1 MPRVGPASVQN
12 KAIDNSLTVILGPRM
27 PFSIRCG
34 LTLLCLTMLP
44 LLHAQVI
51 SPVITENQGKHPG
64 PAPICCMEASRGA
77 FNEPVTACFEQKE
90 NTFQGCRVHA
100 YIFHTTSN
108 NDWCADP
115 GAWWIPRR
123 LKRLQQRGIYCQVV

>member
-51 SPVITENQGKHPG
+51 RKVFQPLVGIPI
-64 PAPICCMEASRGA
+64 PAPTCCATTSKST
-77 FNEPVTACFEQKE
+77 FNEPVTACYEQKE
-90 NTFQGCRVHA
+90 NIFPGCEVHA
-100 YIFHTTSN
+100 YIFRTVSKR
-108 NDWCADP
+108 DWCVDP
-115 GAWWIPRR
+115 GAWWIPQR
-123 LKRLQQRGIYCQVV
+123 LKRLEQRGIRCQIL